1 MGLIVCA
8 TRGGEA
14 GRRTQERAVA
24 LAKERGDEL
33 VFLCVFDPAFAG
45 NLSDALSEAVVQEQQ
60 WLGRTL
66 MNVAQSRAE
75 KRGVNAHAVVRSG
88 PLLENIEDFLRES
101 CASTLV
107 IGKPKVDS
115 ALGIFRPGN
124 VQSCAEQMVD
134 KTGIEVVV
142 VPAAGAE
149 SQPTIVRR

>member
-14 GRRTQERAVA
+14 SRRTQERAVA

-45 NLSDALSEAVVQEQQ
+45 NLSPALSEAVVQEQE

-66 MNVAQSRAE
+66 MNVAQARAR
-75 KRGVNAHAVVRSG
+75 KQGVDAHAVVRRG
-88 PLLENIEDFLRES
+88 PVVGNIEGFVRES

-107 IGKPKVDS
+107 IGEPKVDS
-115 ALGIFRPGN
+115 ALDTFRLDN
-124 VQSCAEQMVD
+124 VQSCADQMVD

-142 VPAAGAE
+142 VTP
-149 SQPTIVRR
+149 

>member
-60 WLGRTL
+60 WLGRSL
-66 MNVAQSRAE
+66 MNVAQSRA
-75 KRGVNAHAVVRSG
+75 RQQGVNAHAVVRSG
-88 PLLENIEDFLRES
+88 PVVENIEDFVRES
-101 CASTLV
+101 CASMLV
-107 IGKPKVDS
+107 IGEPKVDS
-115 ALGIFRPGN
+115 ALATFTLDN
-124 VQSCAEQMVD
+124 VQSCADQMVD
-134 KTGIEVVV
+134 KTGIDVVV
-142 VPAAGAE
+142 VTPDGE
-149 SQPTIVRR
+149 E